1 MKHIFKFFTFSMM
14 VCGCLTLAVAS
25 CKNDSSNDGED
36 DGVAAIKFPATV
48 SIDIDNAVDMDKVLK
63 SKQLIELEDNTEHI
77 IGNIHNVVV
86 RGDTIF
92 AIDAYKDPGIYAYLT
107 NGKQLFAYCST
118 GNGPGDISSPQGL
131 SVTADEVSTYNSMS
145 KIIVIGK
152 DGKYRRSIDTP
163 IMTLSALLDSKGNV
177 WADFTNQDYGDDRV
191 SWKAASA
198 TEYETV
204 QKVPEMLR
212 GVTIIEIEPLQNLN
226 DSTIG
231 YQPVMEPT
239 IYTLSDGK
247 ASVRYNLDFNGLWP
261 DDETMKS
268 KFTGAAFAP
277 MQRYFPVIAMH
288 FHESDRYFV
297 LKFVHDKIS
306 YAHFLDKYTGKEQ
319 TVKIDNDVYSGSIYV
334 TDTDFYL
341 KRSDDRLEIMTIK
354 GI

>member
-191 SWKAASA
+191 SWKADTA
-198 TEYETV
+198 TEYQTV
-204 QKVPEMLR
+204 LKVPEMLR
-212 GVTIIEIEPLQNLN
+212 GATSIEIEPLQNLS
-226 DSTIG
+226 DSTVG

-261 DDETMKS
+261 DDETIKS
-268 KFTGAAFAP
+268 KFTGNAFAP
-277 MQRYFPVIAMH
+277 MHKFFPIQAMHYNESSRYFT
-288 FHESDRYFV
+288 
-297 LKFVHDKIS
+297 LKFCVDKDKYI
-306 YAHFLDKYTGKEQ
+306 HILDKHSGKEK
-319 TVKIDNDVYSGSIYV
+319 TIRIDAETYYGCAYV
-334 TDTDFYL
+334 RDTDIYMPR
-341 KRSDDRLEIMTIK
+341 KDDRLEIMTIK
-354 GI
+354 DL